1 MVGAWPIGL
10 ALNAPLLGLGRPAL
24 EHWVQ
29 QRGQAA
35 FRGRQLHDWLYSK
48 GVRDLDQVSVLPKQ
62 FRQQLLAEPP
72 ADAFDWIGRSR
83 ELQRSVALDGTTKLL
98 LATHD
103 GLSIETVGIPNP
115 NRLTVCVSSQV
126 GCAMACRFCAT
137 GKGGFQRSLALHEI
151 VDQVLSVR
159 EVMQQRPSHVVFM
172 GMGEPLL
179 NYGNVLEGIH
189 KITSQE
195 GMNMAAKR
203 ITVSTAGVA
212 KMIKKLADDEVRF
225 NLALSLHAANDE
237 KRDKIMPINETNN
250 LEVLLESLNYFKEKV
265 DGEITFEYIIFN
277 DFNDSI
283 KDAQELTDLAK
294 KIGAKVNIIEYNKV
308 DKVTLKKA
316 TSQNR
321 DLFVRHLERN
331 GVIAKVRR
339 SRGKDIDAACGQL
352 ANKN

>member
-24 EHWVQ
+24 EQWVQ

-62 FRQQLLAEPP
+62 FRQQLLADPP

-172 GMGEPLL
+172 GMG
-179 NYGNVLEGIH
+179 
-189 KITSQE
+189 
-195 GMNMAAKR
+195 
-203 ITVSTAGVA
+203 
-212 KMIKKLADDEVRF
+212 
-225 NLALSLHAANDE
+225 
-237 KRDKIMPINETNN
+237 
-250 LEVLLESLNYFKEKV
+250 
-265 DGEITFEYIIFN
+265 
-277 DFNDSI
+277 
-283 KDAQELTDLAK
+283 
-294 KIGAKVNIIEYNKV
+294 
-308 DKVTLKKA
+308 
-316 TSQNR
+316 
-321 DLFVRHLERN
+321 
-331 GVIAKVRR
+331 
-339 SRGKDIDAACGQL
+339 
-352 ANKN
+352 